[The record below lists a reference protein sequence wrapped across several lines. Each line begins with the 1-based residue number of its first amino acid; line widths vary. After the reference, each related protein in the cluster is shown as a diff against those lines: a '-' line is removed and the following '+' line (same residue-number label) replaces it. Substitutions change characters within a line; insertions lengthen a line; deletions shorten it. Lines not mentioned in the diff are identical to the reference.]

1 MKKRRLFSLLT
12 VLVLLTGGCSVSD
25 PAPAPAFGTEDT
37 FLDTAGSDTVSNTA
51 SDPASGTVPGT
62 ASGTASAKLPPMVYL
77 GGACLTSAGRPAVL
91 DRGAGVEPD
100 AAPDGLLSAQIPA
113 GEQPD
118 AEGEANFACEDVPYL
133 LLADG
138 AAAVR
143 IDGVYQLF
151 LSDDTV
157 EYEGIYKQKKDV
169 SEDTL
174 QWLDFY
180 HSLPEADRLALSMVP
195 SEFYQELRSAAA
207 QETSRETSDKP
218 AVSYLEALTE
228 TELSETESLAMHYFT
243 EVDPSFEGVDQI
255 YPVDADDGNY
265 QNAGLESEYPPGNI
279 IIYKVLTVKDR
290 RDGSPFRS
298 ISIGRNSKSDPWKVI
313 NSTY

>member
-1 MKKRRLFSLLT
+1 MKKRYLFPLVA
-12 VLVLLTGGCSVSD
+12 VLAILTGGCSVSG
-25 PAPAPAFGTEDT
+25 PAPSVSTEEAVLPNT
-37 FLDTAGSDTVSNTA
+37 SVPNASLPQTVFLNS
-51 SDPASGTVPGT
+51 
-62 ASGTASAKLPPMVYL
+62 
-77 GGACLTSAGRPAVL
+77 ACLTSAGRPAVL
-91 DRGAGVEPD
+91 DRGTGGED
-100 AAPDGLLSAQIPA
+100 GSAPDGFLSAQVPDGELPA
-113 GEQPD
+113 
-118 AEGEANFACEDVPYL
+118 AEGEANFACEDAPYIF
-133 LLADG
+133 LADG
-138 AAAVR
+138 AAAVW
-143 IDGVYQLF
+143 IDGTYQLF
-151 LSDDTV
+151 LSDDVV
-157 EYEGIYKQKKDV
+157 EYAGIYKQKKDV

-180 HSLPEADRLALSMVP
+180 YSLPESDRLALSMVP
-195 SEFYQELRSAAA
+195 SEFSQELRSAVST
-207 QETSRETSDKP
+207 QETSRETGDQP

-228 TELSETESLAMHYFT
+228 SELSETEALAMHYFT

-255 YPVDADDGNY
+255 YPVDAEDGNY